1 VGNRRY
7 RQRSSDLYSP
17 EQTERVIQAAGGTVT
32 GEVDTDWIIFCPFHY
47 NYNTPAAEIDKE
59 KGTFFCFACRHID
72 SLAGYVKKMTGVN
85 DFQAL
90 RLIKKYETDI
100 DFMGALDNALAHKPD
115 YVPFDDEV
123 VERLHKQA
131 LNSDRAMAYFTG
143 RGITNLKEYKLGY
156 SEAQDMVTIPQY
168 DPSGTIC
175 VGFVARSVEGK
186 DFKNT
191 PKLPKSKVL
200 FNLHRVRNAGT
211 VYVVESSFDA
221 IKLHQ
226 QGIPAVATLGANVS
240 NKQCDLLLKYF
251 NQVIV
256 IGDNDEAGKM
266 MGEKVLTKVGSRG
279 IIITLPERFKD
290 VGELTTEDITKLHEK
305 ISNPITLLGETV

>member
-1 VGNRRY
+1 M
-7 RQRSSDLYSP
+7 
-17 EQTERVIQAAGGTVT
+17 
-32 GEVDTDWIIFCPFHY
+32 
-47 NYNTPAAEIDKE
+47 
-59 KGTFFCFACRHID
+59 
-72 SLAGYVKKMTGVN
+72 KMTG
-85 DFQAL
+85 DSMFAAL
-90 RLIKKYETDI
+90 RTIKKFETEI
-100 DFMGALDNALAHKPD
+100 DFVAHMEGQLKDKPE
-115 YVPFDDEV
+115 YVPFDSDV
-123 VERLHKQA
+123 VERLHNQA
-131 LNSDRAMAYFTG
+131 LVTDRALEYFAG

-191 PKLPKSKVL
+191 PKLPKSKIL
-200 FNLHRVRNAGT
+200 FNLHRVRTSGT
-211 VYVVESSFDA
+211 AYVVESSFDA

-240 NKQCDLLLKYF
+240 NKQCDILLKYF

-256 IGDNDEAGKM
+256 IGDNDDAGKM
-266 MGEKVLTKVGSRG
+266 MGEKVLTRIGSRG
-279 IIITLPERFKD
+279 IIIGLPDRFKD

-305 ISNPITLLGETV
+305 VSNPITLLGETV